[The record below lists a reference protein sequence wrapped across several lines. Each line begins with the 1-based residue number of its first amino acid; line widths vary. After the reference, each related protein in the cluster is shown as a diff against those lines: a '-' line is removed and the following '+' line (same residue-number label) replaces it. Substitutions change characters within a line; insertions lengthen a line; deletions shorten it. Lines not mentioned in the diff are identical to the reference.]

1 MIRRLKK
8 YLNSKNKQRFALRN
22 VESIN
27 IDLENLEQQ
36 LFDILREFKKE
47 GILSLKQRS
56 DKEAQIG
63 QFLFNL
69 LTKILLSDPYAF
81 ACTWWNKI
89 VIETDDVVTLE
100 EVNYAYKRVEHLVEY
115 DIEKEQRENEL
126 LFKSSN
132 WLKTIGN
139 EFNDYVVKISSILN
153 DTTLQ

>member
-1 MIRRLKK
+1 MI
-8 YLNSKNKQRFALRN
+8 YL
-22 VESIN
+22 ES
-27 IDLENLEQQ
+27 L
-36 LFDILREFKKE
+36 KKE

-69 LTKILLSDPYAF
+69 LTKRLLSDPYAF

-89 VIETDDVVTLE
+89 VIETDDVATLE

-115 DIEKEQRENEL
+115 DIEKEQRENEQRENEQRENEL

>member
-1 MIRRLKK
+1 MI
-8 YLNSKNKQRFALRN
+8 YL
-22 VESIN
+22 ES
-27 IDLENLEQQ
+27 L
-36 LFDILREFKKE
+36 KKE

-69 LTKILLSDPYAF
+69 LTKRLLSDPYAF
-81 ACTWWNKI
+81 ACTWWNKV
-89 VIETDDVVTLE
+89 VIETDDVATLE
-100 EVNYAYKRVEHLVEY
+100 EVKYAYKRVEHLVEY